1 MELSKLVGKLLFV
14 KSHIKLED
22 YSKGG
27 IYVIKSTKSNN
38 VYVGKTYKSFIG
50 RFLGHQYGI
59 IKGICHNKHFMR
71 AVHKYGFETFE
82 LYIIDFL
89 PEDLQKIA
97 WKIKNHK
104 KYELEHPGE
113 YKKVNNW
120 LNEKEIYWIA
130 YYRKVANVYNQND
143 GGGGGLNPDKEVRER
158 AGKHISISMKEYYA
172 TTPEAHERLS
182 RQSKSYMA
190 IPENRQHASD
200 KAIERF
206 KRPGEREKASIISKK
221 RFEDPNEHAK
231 ISNGLKLYYQTDP
244 NAIEVNRQSSIEMW
258 KVPTKRKNIITGMKN
273 RFKKSG
279 ALEKHGEQTKNNW
292 KNENY
297 RNKVIASIN
306 DPEVKKRKGKH
317 ISETKTML
325 GKLQK
330 LRMKSLLEMLFI
342 LNPKFETLSIA
353 SKWVLFYDVLSLI
366 EKHKFTQFTIKE
378 ANILLETYSDI
389 LQYCRYRYPKAY
401 SKRKT
406 QNA

>member
-1 MELSKLVGKLLFV
+1 MELSKLVGKLLFD
-14 KSHIKLED
+14 KSHIKIKD
-22 YSKGG
+22 FSKGG
-27 IYVIKSTKSNN
+27 IYLIKSTKSNN

-50 RFLGHQYGI
+50 RLLEHQYSI
-59 IKGICHNKHFMR
+59 IKGTYHNKHLMR
-71 AVHKYGFETFE
+71 AVNKYGFETFE

-130 YYRKVANVYNQND
+130 HYRKVANVYNQND
-143 GGGGGLNPDKEVRER
+143 GGGGGLNPDKEVREC

-172 TTPEAHERLS
+172 STPEAHERLS

-200 KAIERF
+200 RAI
-206 KRPGEREKASIISKK
+206 K
-221 RFEDPNEHAK
+221 RFQNPNERKKLSISQNKRYEDPNEHVK

-244 NAIEVNRQSSIEMW
+244 NAIEINRQSSIEMW

-273 RFKKSG
+273 RFKRPG
-279 ALEKHGEQTKNNW
+279 ELEKHGERSRNNW

-297 RNKVIASIN
+297 RNKVISSIN
-306 DPEVKKRKGKH
+306 DPKVKKRKGKH

-325 GKLQK
+325 GNLRK
-330 LRMKSLLEMLFI
+330 LRMRSLLEMIFI
-342 LNPKFETLSIA
+342 LNPKFETLSMS
-353 SKWVLFYDVLSLI
+353 SKWLLFYDLLSLI
-366 EKHKFTQFTIKE
+366 EKHKFAQFTIKE
-378 ANILLETYSDI
+378 ANILLETYYDI
-389 LQYCRYRYPKAY
+389 LHYRRYRYPKSY
-401 SKRKT
+401 SKKT